1 MADVKLK
8 NETELQLMRES
19 GRLLA
24 SVFAY
29 LDDKIT
35 VGVSTMDINNWAER
49 FIVDELHARPAS
61 KGQYG
66 YQYVLNTSV
75 NQVVCHGV
83 PAETQRLKSGDI
95 VNVDITLEK
104 NGFIAD
110 SSKMYMPGDI
120 SPLAKRLVDTTYA
133 AMWEGIRVVK
143 PGATL
148 GDVGYAIQQ
157 YATKRG
163 YSVVR
168 EYCGHGIGRE
178 MHEDPQVLHY
188 GEKGKGLVLE
198 EGMTFTIEPM
208 INQGKAKI
216 KTKKD
221 GWTVV
226 TSDKKLS
233 AQWEHTIAVTA
244 EGFEVLTLRKEE
256 LLSSNLDKP
265 GEPS

>member
-1 MADVKLK
+1 MAKVALK
-8 NETELQLMRES
+8 NAEELALMREA

-24 SVFAY
+24 LVFKY
-29 LDDKIT
+29 LDGEVR
-35 VGVSTMDINNWAER
+35 VGMSTMAINDLAER
-49 FIVDELHARPAS
+49 YIVGELASRPAS

-75 NQVVCHGV
+75 NHVVCHGV
-83 PAETQRLKSGDI
+83 PSESQALKPGDI

-104 NGFIAD
+104 GGFIAD
-110 SSKMYMPGDI
+110 SSKMYMIGEI
-120 SPLAKRLVDTTYA
+120 APLAKRLVDKTYE
-133 AMWEGIRVVK
+133 AMWQGIRVVK

-148 GDVGYAIQQ
+148 GDVGHAIQQ
-157 YATKRG
+157 YAEKQG

-178 MHEDPQVLHY
+178 MHEEPAVLHF
-188 GEKGKGLVLE
+188 GRPGKGLVLQ

-208 INQGKAKI
+208 INQGKAKV

-244 EGFEVLTLRKEE
+244 DGYEVLTLREDE
-256 LLSSNLDKP
+256 RI
-265 GEPS
+265 

>member
-1 MADVKLK
+1 MSNITLK
-8 NETELQLMRES
+8 TAEEIELMRES

-24 SVFAY
+24 NVFKMLDSV
-29 LDDKIT
+29 I
-35 VGVSTMDINNWAER
+35 VPGMSTMEINDKVER
-49 FIVDELHARPAS
+49 YIVDELQARPAS

-66 YQYVLNTSV
+66 YQYVLNTSL
-75 NQVVCHGV
+75 NEVVCHGV
-83 PAETQRLKSGDI
+83 PKTDEILKSKDI
-95 VNVDITLEK
+95 INVDITLEK

-110 SSKMYMPGDI
+110 SSKMYVMPDA
-120 SPLAKRLVDTTYA
+120 SPLARKLVKDTYA
-133 AMWEGIRVVK
+133 AMWEGIKQVK

-148 GDVGYAIQQ
+148 GDIGSAIQH
-157 YATKRG
+157 YAESKG

-188 GEKGKGLVLE
+188 GVKGKGAELK

-208 INQGKAKI
+208 INQGGMKI

-226 TSDKKLS
+226 TRDKKLS
-233 AQWEHTIAVTA
+233 AQSEHTILVTK
-244 EGFEVLTLRKEE
+244 EGYEVLTLRDEE
-256 LLSSNLDKP
+256 K
-265 GEPS
+265 

>member
-1 MADVKLK
+1 MLDVIIKT
-8 NETELQLMRES
+8 NEELIVMRES

-24 SVFAY
+24 LVFAY
-29 LDDKIT
+29 LDQQMKAGIT
-35 VGVSTMDINNWAER
+35 TMDINDLAER
-49 FIVDELHARPAS
+49 YIVDELKSRPAS

-66 YQYVLNTSV
+66 FQYSLNTSV
-75 NQVVCHGV
+75 NHVVCHGV
-83 PAETQRLKSGDI
+83 PSDNLVLKSGDI

-104 NGFIAD
+104 GGFIAD
-110 SSKMYMPGDI
+110 SSKTYMIGAVA
-120 SPLAKRLVDTTYA
+120 PLAKRLVEKSYE
-133 AMWEGIRVVK
+133 AMWQGIRVVK

-148 GDVGYAIQQ
+148 GDVGHAIQQ
-157 YATKRG
+157 YAEKNG

-178 MHEDPQVLHY
+178 MHEDPQVLHF
-188 GEKGKGLVLE
+188 GQKGKGLVLK

-208 INQGKAKI
+208 INQGKAKV

-233 AQWEHTIAVTA
+233 AQWEHTIAVTSD
-244 EGFEVLTLRKEE
+244 GYEVLTLRAEE
-256 LLSSNLDKP
+256 RILGD
-265 GEPS
+265 